1 MQLLE
6 LARVIEEKDSV
17 EAIWAALVEGLP
29 PHGLE
34 HLIYVTVDAR
44 FRAPELLTTMPEL
57 FTESPPEDDPFL
69 HWCCDSYEPTLTGA
83 EFLPDH
89 DYLPDAAKSF
99 ILQAKDYGF
108 LSGIAF
114 PVRLTGSER
123 FGGFN
128 LGSRLSR
135 DAFRKMVVDKTDSLR
150 LLCLVAHRRIEELS
164 HRPTA
169 TDTGFRP
176 LMVAPAGKPGM
187 LDRLTPREREV
198 LFLIAQGL
206 SRKEC
211 ARMCMISVNTVS
223 EYAKKA
229 YGKLGLR
236 NRAEAAALLASRPDL
251 KP

>member
-6 LARVIEEKDSV
+6 LARVIEEKCSI
-17 EAIWAALVEGLP
+17 EEIWAALIEGLL
-29 PHGLE
+29 PHRFE
-34 HLIYVTVDAR
+34 HLIYVTVDVD
-44 FRAPELLTTMPEL
+44 FNAPKLLTTMPEL
-57 FTESPPEDDPFL
+57 FIDSPPGEDPFL

-89 DYLPDAAKSF
+89 DYLPAAAKDF
-99 ILQAKDYGF
+99 ILRASEHGF
-108 LSGIAF
+108 RSGIAF

-128 LGSRLSR
+128 LGSRLSQV
-135 DAFRKMVVDKTDSLR
+135 DFRKMVVEKIDSLR

-164 HRPTA
+164 RPPPEA
-169 TDTGFRP
+169 VPGFRE
-176 LMVAPAGKPGM
+176 LMVAPAGQAGL
-187 LDRLTPREREV
+187 LDDLTPREREV
-198 LFLIAQGL
+198 LFLIAQGF

-211 ARMCMISVNTVS
+211 ARMCTISVNTVS

-236 NRAEAAALLASRPDL
+236 NRAEAAALLATRPDL

>member
-6 LARVIEEKDSV
+6 LARIIEEKSSV
-17 EAIWAALVEGLP
+17 EAIWIALAEGLL
-29 PHGLE
+29 PHGFE
-34 HLIYVTVDAR
+34 HLIYVTVDAD
-44 FRAPELLTTMPEL
+44 FSAPRLLTTMPEL
-57 FTESPPEDDPFL
+57 FAESPPGDDPFL

-89 DYLPDAAKSF
+89 DYLPEAARTF
-99 ILQAKDYGF
+99 ILRAREYGF

-114 PVRLTGSER
+114 PVRLTGSKR

-128 LGSRLSR
+128 LGSRLPR
-135 DAFRKMVVDKTDSLR
+135 GAFRKRVADKIDHLR

-164 HRPTA
+164 RTSPGPA
-169 TDTGFRP
+169 AGFRE
-176 LMVAPAGKPGM
+176 LMVAPAGRTGL
-187 LDRLTPREREV
+187 LDALTPREREV
-198 LFLIAQGL
+198 LFLIAQGF

-236 NRAEAAALLASRPDL
+236 NRAEAAALLATRPDL